1 MFGTWF
7 IILFLNSETGLLD
20 YSTNN
25 ICIEI
30 FLIVLIYLILFT
42 IILFIFAVSAVTCW
56 GILIAP
62 KLIIWATGILFATIC
77 TIIINANFLLENYDV
92 LVNSLKLGSIFFLI
106 FLSIIT
112 IIPNNIYIT
121 VTMFSWSIFILLLFE
136 FTFITSFLN
145 L

>member
-112 IIPNNIYIT
+112 IIPNNIYNT
-121 VTMFSWSIFILLLFE
+121 VTMFFWSIFIMLFAE
-136 FTFITSFLN
+136 FTFITIFWDL
-145 L
+145 